1 MRTKKFSIIVPVYNC
16 QDYISRCIES
26 VLSQTYKNLELI
38 IVNDGSIDNSLE
50 IIKQYAKE
58 DKRIIV
64 INKKNEGVSKARNVA
79 LDKATGHFVCFL
91 DADDY
96 LDLNFLEESSKIY
109 SKNKDLEWLGF
120 GYYSEIEDENQV
132 KICADK
138 INYKTKYY
146 KTLNTLKKDF
156 VELWDNTVFYNIVNK
171 VFLRS
176 IIVDNKIK
184 FPKDYFGEDVKFN
197 REYMNHIS
205 NFYNSEDCYYH
216 YIRERQGAVTKKY
229 KPDFFDIRKKEFSE
243 FNEYFELWNIK
254 KDKYYE
260 YSCRR
265 YIERLLGCIEN
276 VYCSDMKFGE
286 RYKKIKEMIT
296 DETTREAI
304 KYIVPTSKK
313 VKIMIMPIKF
323 KLVLITML
331 MGKTINKI
339 KTSNPSFFNKLKN
352 RR

>member
-16 QDYISRCIES
+16 QDYIERSILS
-26 VLSQTYKNLELI
+26 VLNQTYKNLELI
-38 IVNDGSIDNSLE
+38 IVNDGSTDNSLE

-58 DKRIIV
+58 DKRIV
-64 INKKNEGVSKARNVA
+64 LIN
-79 LDKATGHFVCFL
+79 KATGHYVCFL

-96 LDLNFLEESSKIY
+96 LDLNFLEESNKIY
-109 SKNKDLEWLGF
+109 SKNKELEWLGF

-197 REYMNHIS
+197 REYMNHIN
-205 NFYNSEDCYYH
+205 NFY
-216 YIRERQGAVTKKY
+216 
-229 KPDFFDIRKKEFSE
+229 F
-243 FNEYFELWNIK
+243 
-254 KDKYYE
+254 
-260 YSCRR
+260 
-265 YIERLLGCIEN
+265 
-276 VYCSDMKFGE
+276 
-286 RYKKIKEMIT
+286 
-296 DETTREAI
+296 
-304 KYIVPTSKK
+304 
-313 VKIMIMPIKF
+313 
-323 KLVLITML
+323 LV
-331 MGKTINKI
+331 
-339 KTSNPSFFNKLKN
+339 
-352 RR
+352 